1 MPFLNL
7 NTFSALFIVSGMVF
21 QRMLPRNAREFM
33 PKDVLVDGICIV
45 FLIRRSYVSF
55 LCTKNSPINDGLS

>member
-1 MPFLNL
+1 MPFLSL

-33 PKDVLVDGICIV
+33 PKDIVLVDGIC
-45 FLIRRSYVSF
+45 RQ
-55 LCTKNSPINDGLS
+55 D